1 MRYGRVAWTTLGTVL
16 MAIQF
21 SWATEKPVKEA
32 PSAKSAANQAA
43 VQPPAQPSSTDS
55 AASTAEAPKEVTAAE
70 LRKSGDLQMKKGLT
84 DKAIESYRQ
93 CIEKSEPGDTANGR
107 IYMVLG
113 KYSFEKQQY
122 GEALDF
128 FAKAGGKATEALSF
142 KLMVAEAL
150 QKNGKNDSVAALLEP
165 FAANPKMATKLN
177 REMFRIL
184 GDAAVASGNQEKAA
198 AWFGKYIVLGG
209 VRTADMAYLLALE
222 QEKKVPAKAKLA
234 YEANIKKYPSDYRNF
249 LRLGMLMS
257 KSRATLP
264 QALSNLAK
272 AASLTDTVPSIW
284 IEIGK
289 VNASMGKRD
298 EEREAYRTCLRADAN
313 NLEAKIRLGS
323 ALLESGSTDEAIPYL
338 EGAHKQAPDSAAPMA
353 ALATAYLKSSKTKKA
368 VELLQKLKTA
378 QSANIEVRRQL
389 VEAYQTIGDDKK
401 ALEEINGALEIE
413 RDYELLIAGAKLM
426 VKSGKVDE
434 AVAMLEE
441 VLGMMPESI
450 DALMIMAQAKR
461 SANLLDEAVEIY
473 KEVAVLDPKYA
484 PALYERAEVH
494 LAQSKVKWAEMFY
507 LRALSADPQYALAE
521 VGLAKLQMLMKNSD
535 SAAIH
540 LNRAETLAPDDPLV
554 RSEIDKVR
562 NPGRHTSSTAV
573 QSDTRGKDG
582 ASGADE
588 ASTDEDSKKGKK
600 RRRK

>member
-21 SWATEKPVKEA
+21 SWATEKPAKET
-32 PSAKSAANQAA
+32 PSAQPAANQTAA
-43 VQPPAQPSSTDS
+43 QSPLADS
-55 AASTAEAPKEVTAAE
+55 AASAAAAPKEVTAEE
-70 LRKSGDLQMKKGLT
+70 LRRTGDQQMKKGLT

-107 IYMVLG
+107 IYLALG

-122 GEALDF
+122 GEALDY
-128 FAKAGGKATEALSF
+128 FAKAGGKGAETLSF

-150 QKNGKNDSVAALLEP
+150 QKNGKNDSATALLEP

-184 GDAAVASGNQEKAA
+184 GDAAVAAGNQEKAA
-198 AWFGKYIVLGG
+198 VWFGKYIVLGG
-209 VRTADMAYLLALE
+209 VKTADMAYLIALE
-222 QEKKVPAKAKLA
+222 QEKSVPAKAKLA
-234 YEANIKKYPSDYRNF
+234 YEANIKKYPNDYRNF

-264 QALSNLAK
+264 QALANLTK

-338 EGAHKQAPDSAAPMA
+338 EQAHKQAPDSTAPMA
-353 ALATAYLKSSKTKKA
+353 VLATAYLKSSKPKKA

-378 QSANIEVRRQL
+378 QSGNIEVRRQL
-389 VEAYQTIGDDKK
+389 VQAYQTLGDDKK

-426 VKSGKVDE
+426 VKTGKVDE
-434 AVAMLEE
+434 AVVMLEE
-441 VLGMMPESI
+441 VLGMMPESV

-484 PALYERAEVH
+484 PALFERAEVH

-507 LRALSADPQYALAE
+507 QRAISADPQYALAE
-521 VGLAKLQMLMKNSD
+521 VGLAKVQALMKNSD
-535 SAAIH
+535 SVAIYLH
-540 LNRAETLAPDDPLV
+540 KAELLAPDDPLV
-554 RSEIDKVR
+554 RSEIEKVR
-562 NPGRHTSSTAV
+562 NPGSHSSSTAV
-573 QSDTRGKDG
+573 QSDNHGKDG
-582 ASGADE
+582 ASGSDE
-588 ASTDEDSKKGKK
+588 ASNDDSSKKGKK